1 MAYTLEFLLA
11 LFIGILAGLINTLA
25 GNGSA
30 ITLSFLI
37 EIMGLPP
44 NLANGT
50 NRIGILMQSFAAS
63 RTFYKKGLIDLQK
76 EKKLIA
82 LVVLGAISG
91 TLTAIFAGNDSFLF
105 VYKWMLVLLLITL
118 FIQPGEW
125 TKIQEK
131 STRIPPWALYFFTL
145 LLGFYAGFIQ
155 MGMGILLLALLVLG
169 NRYTLLRANVLKSLL
184 VFILTLFTV
193 VLFHYHQMI
202 HWTLGVTLGLGQAAG
217 AHWASKHLIHL
228 PQANLWTYR
237 LMILIITGALIKSF
251 LFS

>member
-1 MAYTLEFLLA
+1 MASPMEFLLA
-11 LFIGILAGLINTLA
+11 LFIGMLAGLINTLA

-44 NLANGT
+44 NIANGT
-50 NRIGILMQSFAAS
+50 NRIGILMQSSAAT
-63 RTFYKKGLIDLQK
+63 RTFYKKGHIDLRK
-76 EKKLIA
+76 EKRLIA
-82 LVVLGAISG
+82 LVVLGAIAG
-91 TLTAIFAGNDSFLF
+91 TMTAILAGNNSFLF

-125 TKIQEK
+125 TKKEEK
-131 STRIPPWALYFFTL
+131 NTRIPPFILYILTL

-184 VFILTLFTV
+184 VFILTIFTV
-193 VLFHYHQMI
+193 ILFHYHQMI
-202 HWTLGVTLGLGQAAG
+202 HWTMGLTLGLGQAVG
-217 AHWASKHLIHL
+217 AHWASKQLIHL
-228 PQANLWTYR
+228 PMANLWTYR
-237 LMILIITGALIKSF
+237 LMILIIAGALIKAF
-251 LFS
+251 LFA